1 MRAVLQRVARASVT
15 VDGRVTGAISD
26 GLLVLLGAA
35 RGDSADDADWMADR
49 IVRMRI
55 FEDDQGKM
63 NRSLLDIGG
72 GLLVVSQFTLLADTT
87 QGRRPS
93 FFEAMPPDQAAA
105 LLDRFVEAA
114 RGAGT
119 RVEQGVFGAMM
130 DVELLNRG
138 PVTIVL
144 DSVQRKGKQ
153 KESQDARPA

>member
-1 MRAVLQRVARASVT
+1 MKAVLQRVARASVT
-15 VDGRVTGAISD
+15 VDGHVTGAIGE

-35 RGDSADDADWMADR
+35 RGDLPKDADAMADR

-63 NRSLLDIGG
+63 NRSLLDVGG
-72 GLLVVSQFTLLADTT
+72 ALLVVSQFTLLADTN

-93 FFEAMPPDQAAA
+93 FFEAMPPDEAVQ
-105 LLDRFVEAA
+105 LIRRFVEAA
-114 RGAGT
+114 RGLGIG
-119 RVEQGVFGAMM
+119 VQEGVFGAMM

-144 DSVQRKGKQ
+144 DSRQ
-153 KESQDARPA
+153 SQVARSA

>member
-1 MRAVLQRVARASVT
+1 MKAVLQRVARASVT
-15 VDGRVTGAISD
+15 VDGQVTGAIGE

-35 RGDSADDADWMADR
+35 RGDLPKDADTLADR

-63 NRSLLDIGG
+63 NRSLLDVGG
-72 GLLVVSQFTLLADTT
+72 ALLVVSQFTLLADTN

-93 FFEAMPPDQAAA
+93 FFEAMPPDEAVQ
-105 LLDRFVEAA
+105 LIRRFVEAA
-114 RGAGT
+114 RGLGIG
-119 RVEQGVFGAMM
+119 VQEGVFGAMM

-144 DSVQRKGKQ
+144 DSRQ
-153 KESQDARPA
+153 SQVARSA